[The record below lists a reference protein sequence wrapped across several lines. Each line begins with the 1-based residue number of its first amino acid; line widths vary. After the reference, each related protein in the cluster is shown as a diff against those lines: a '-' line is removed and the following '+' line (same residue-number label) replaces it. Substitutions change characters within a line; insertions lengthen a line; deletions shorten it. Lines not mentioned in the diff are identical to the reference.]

1 MLKEFVTWWARQWL
15 SLLPPQLAAAN
26 RWSNALVID
35 LPLERDEME
44 HDGFALIRRLNGKE
58 VLLGRFLT
66 DQSGLAA
73 IRRSRRVS
81 GRSLDIQLRL
91 APRRAAGA
99 SFCHSARRRA

>member
-44 HDGFALIRRLNGKE
+44 
-58 VLLGRFLT
+58 
-66 DQSGLAA
+66 
-73 IRRSRRVS
+73 
-81 GRSLDIQLRL
+81 
-91 APRRAAGA
+91 P
-99 SFCHSARRRA
+99 